1 MVTRVFF
8 FLFGFGLM
16 VIGFTYMIMY
26 LNILALG
33 YSFKEYLNYIFH
45 RYECM
50 LTIIGFII
58 INISIYVKGKNKND
72 THL

>member
-1 MVTRVFF
+1 MITRIFF

-26 LNILALG
+26 LNILTIG
-33 YSFKEYLNYIFH
+33 YSFTEYLSYVFQ
-45 RYECM
+45 RYECL

-58 INISIYVKGKNKND
+58 INISIYAKGRNKND
-72 THL
+72 LHL